1 MRRRTEEHEVHLPES
16 PPAAAAEVTV
26 IGPGAR
32 LEGNLVSAASLRIEG
47 RVKGQVTAEGDVIV
61 APEAHVEGDI
71 RARNVTVAGRY
82 SGNITS
88 AGTLEFA
95 STAKVE
101 GNIVCASLIV
111 NQGAVFTGQSDMEGD
126 VEAKTYT
133 EPQTEEVAKVET
145 EE

>member
-1 MRRRTEEHEVHLPES
+1 MRRRTEEPEVHIPES
-16 PPAAAAEVTV
+16 PPAAAGEITV

-61 APEAHVEGDI
+61 APEAEVEGDI

-95 STAKVE
+95 STARVE
-101 GNIVCASLIV
+101 GNIVCTSLIV
-111 NQGAVFTGQSDMEGD
+111 NQGAVFTGQADMEGD
-126 VEAKTYT
+126 VEARAYS
-133 EPQTEEVAKVET
+133 EPET
-145 EE
+145 EEAEVAEE